1 MSTNASMKLWAGRFE
16 SELDAAVND
25 FNASIRVDSKMAE
38 EDLTGSI
45 AHAEMLGKTGIL
57 SEEDSALIV
66 KTLSE
71 IREEIRE
78 GKLKVDLSA
87 EDIHTFCEAELTSR
101 IGDVGKRLHTARSRN
116 DQVALDVRL
125 YLRKRLYDLRE
136 RLLSL
141 AEIITER
148 AEGQCETVMPG
159 YTHLQRGAA
168 HYLRTLSY
176 GVYRH
181 VLPGHRK
188 DRRLSEADERLFTSR
203 CLRTRL
209 ERPTYRSD
217 VQRVAFG
224 L

>member
-116 DQVALDVRL
+116 DQVAAGCGGFIFGNACMTCVSGCYPLPRSSQSAPRGSAKPLCPVIRISSGRSPLPSDTILWRIPPC
-125 YLRKRLYDLRE
+125 
-136 RLLSL
+136 SSG
-141 AEIITER
+141 TS
-148 AEGQCETVMPG
+148 EGSTTV
-159 YTHLQRGAA
+159 
-168 HYLRTLSY
+168 
-176 GVYRH
+176 
-181 VLPGHRK
+181 
-188 DRRLSEADERLFTSR
+188 
-203 CLRTRL
+203 
-209 ERPTYRSD
+209 
-217 VQRVAFG
+217 
-224 L
+224 